1 MLGVPIMLKLVAELL
16 ESLEDIKG
24 RMRVGGPS
32 SVIWPFSITRML
44 SAPFK
49 YLGRKSSVS
58 VLLIYYKWSPGMMG
72 TKKASLFFEQTKNNL
87 QRFVF

>member
-1 MLGVPIMLKLVAELL
+1 MLGVPIMLKLVAEVL

-49 YLGRKSSVS
+49 YLGRECFFSSVDILQ
-58 VLLIYYKWSPGMMG
+58 VVTWYDGYKEGESFP
-72 TKKASLFFEQTKNNL
+72 
-87 QRFVF
+87 

>member
-1 MLGVPIMLKLVAELL
+1 MLGVPIMLKLVAEVL

-49 YLGRKSSVS
+49 YLGRECFFRSVD
-58 VLLIYYKWSPGMMG
+58 I
-72 TKKASLFFEQTKNNL
+72 F
-87 QRFVF
+87 